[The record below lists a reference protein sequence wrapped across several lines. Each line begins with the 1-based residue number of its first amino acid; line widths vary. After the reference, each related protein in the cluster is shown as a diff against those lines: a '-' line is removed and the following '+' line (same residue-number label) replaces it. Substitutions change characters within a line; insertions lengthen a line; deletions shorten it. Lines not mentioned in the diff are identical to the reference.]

1 MVEIDLPGLSGLNDS
16 MTAIQYWFT
25 VAAYVF
31 MGLTVLIVVYLIYKI
46 LTCGACLVR
55 CMLCPC
61 RSRKKPEET
70 TNLLKY
76 EDRKT
81 INSRP
86 FV

>member
-1 MVEIDLPGLSGLNDS
+1 MVEISLPELSELNDS

-31 MGLTVLIVVYLIYKI
+31 MGVAILIVVYIIYKI
-46 LTCGACLVR
+46 LSCGMCLVR
-55 CMLCPC
+55 CATCPC
-61 RSRKKPEET
+61 RSRKKREET

-76 EDRKT
+76 EERNS
-81 INSRP
+81 INNRP